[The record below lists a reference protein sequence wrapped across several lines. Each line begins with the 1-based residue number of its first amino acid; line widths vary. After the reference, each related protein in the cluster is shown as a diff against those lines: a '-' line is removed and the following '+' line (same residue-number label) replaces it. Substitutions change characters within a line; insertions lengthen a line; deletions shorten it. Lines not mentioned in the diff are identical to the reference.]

1 MTNSW
6 ALLAMVLDG
15 TLDETFPIINEKEK
29 SESRKSHLS
38 GEGYENDCDSKH

>member
-29 SESRKSHLS
+29 SKSRKSHLS
-38 GEGYENDCDSKH
+38 GERYDNDSDIKH

>member
-29 SESRKSHLS
+29 SESGKSHLS
-38 GEGYENDCDSKH
+38 GEGSENHCDSKH

>member
-38 GEGYENDCDSKH
+38 GEGSENDCDIKH